1 MTHEIAAGIILVG
14 WFIAVVVIHLAR
26 PLVDNE
32 RDWRVA
38 RRSVIFFGWTWPVVI
53 PSILILAVADW
64 VMGELE

>member
-1 MTHEIAAGIILVG
+1 MAPEIITGIILAA
-14 WFIAVVVIHLAR
+14 WFIVVVVVHLAR

-64 VMGELE
+64 VMKELE